1 MGDGPLQNATPQES
15 LEAVDL
21 ELSRAWMLL
30 LKARSNSEI
39 DKRMAYVDALLDKRL
54 RLTATGSPGL
64 S

>member
-1 MGDGPLQNATPQES
+1 MSDGPLQNATPQQD
-15 LEAVDL
+15 LAAVDL
-21 ELSRAWMLL
+21 EIARAWALL
-30 LKARSNSEI
+30 LKAESSSAI